1 MTGKGAAVAW
11 SNAVS
16 VDVHRGLVSC
26 TRAPLNM
33 PSTLRAFPSWQAY
46 SYIGSPARV
55 NGAPCTPILNSFA
68 TKTRKPRRTFKGF
81 LASCSSCLRGWVAD
95 FYNLIGRRARRQ
107 TERHV

>member
-33 PSTLRAFPSWQAY
+33 LSTLRAFPSWQAY
-46 SYIGSPARV
+46 SYIGSAVRV
-55 NGAPCTPILNSFA
+55 NGTTAVQARVQTKRVSTLVHEGRTRRSQRPQNSQSELGSA
-68 TKTRKPRRTFKGF
+68 NSAYS
-81 LASCSSCLRGWVAD
+81 ASSS
-95 FYNLIGRRARRQ
+95 F
-107 TERHV
+107 